1 MDTALQPRNAAAL
14 ILLVSAA
21 TVGGAFAFQYL
32 GGYAP
37 CILCWW
43 QRYAHFAVIGFAAL
57 ALLPV
62 PAPLRAVLLLAAVA
76 SALAGT
82 GIAVFHVG
90 VEQHWWQG
98 TAECGSTLGRASSL
112 DEMRKMLESQPVVR
126 CDEVAWSL
134 LGISMAGY
142 NALISVAL
150 AVVGFAALRQDFRS
164 RSLNPS
170 RA

>member
-1 MDTALQPRNAAAL
+1 MNTALQPRTAAAL

-43 QRYAHFAVIGFAAL
+43 QRYAHFAVIGFAVL

-62 PAPLRAVLLLAAVA
+62 PAPLRAVLLLGAVA
-76 SALAGT
+76 SALAGA

-98 TAECGSTLGRASSL
+98 TAECGSTLGPASSIE
-112 DEMRKMLESQPVVR
+112 EMRKMLLAQPVVR

-134 LGISMAGY
+134 FGISMAGY
-142 NALISVAL
+142 NALISLAL
-150 AVVGFAALRQDFRS
+150 AVVGFAALRQDLRS
-164 RSLNPS
+164 RSLSPS

>member
-1 MDTALQPRNAAAL
+1 MNTALQPRNAAAM
-14 ILLVSAA
+14 ILLASAA

-43 QRYAHFAVIGFAAL
+43 QRYAHFAVIGFALL

-62 PAPLRAVLLLAAVA
+62 GPSIRMGLLFCAGAA
-76 SALAGT
+76 ALTGT

-98 TAECGSTLGRASSL
+98 TAECGSTLGPAGSIEELRQRL
-112 DEMRKMLESQPVVR
+112 LMQPVVR

-134 LGISMAGY
+134 FGISMAGY
-142 NALISVAL
+142 NALISLGL
-150 AVVGFAALRQDFRS
+150 AVLAFASAWQGLQRRMVGTRLA
-164 RSLNPS
+164 
-170 RA
+170 

>member
-1 MDTALQPRNAAAL
+1 MTSYLQPRTAAAL
-14 ILLVSAA
+14 VLLASAVVLGSA
-21 TVGGAFAFQYL
+21 YAFQYW

-43 QRYAHFAVIGFAAL
+43 QRYAHMGTIAFAVL

-62 PAPLRAVLLLAAVA
+62 GPGIRAMLLLAAA
-76 SALAGT
+76 AAALTGA
-82 GIAVFHVG
+82 GIAGFHVG

-98 TAECGSTLGRASSL
+98 TAECGSTLGAATSIE
-112 DEMRKMLESQPVVR
+112 DMRKMLLAQPVVR

-142 NALISVAL
+142 NMLLSL
-150 AVVGFAALRQDFRS
+150 AIACFAAVAGWRALGFGMLRT
-164 RSLNPS
+164 S

>member
-1 MDTALQPRNAAAL
+1 MTFLLQPRNAAAL
-14 ILLVSAA
+14 ILLASAA

-43 QRYAHFAVIGFAAL
+43 QRYAHFAVIGFALL

-62 PAPLRAVLLLAAVA
+62 GPSIRMGLVFCAGAA
-76 SALAGT
+76 ALTGT

-98 TAECGSTLGRASSL
+98 TAECGSTLPPAATIEELRARL
-112 DEMRKMLESQPVVR
+112 LAQPVVR

-134 LGISMAGY
+134 FGISMAGY
-142 NALISVAL
+142 NALLSLAIAL
-150 AVVGFAALRQDFRS
+150 FAALAAHRS
-164 RSLNPS
+164 WGQPRMKF
-170 RA
+170 A